1 MSRPDNPFSSV
12 ALFWMVLVGIVSFA
26 GMAAMSTLIG
36 DGNYTTTAGANS
48 FSRSAIGHKAFVE
61 AMKARGHPVVVSQF
75 DTQQKAWD
83 ADMLMLLEPQGNSAS
98 LTETGPLYG
107 DGQPLLVLP
116 KRFGI
121 PNPLNSGWALFAG
134 LLKEEQINKVLQTT
148 DAGAEIIRP
157 KAKGDDAPDY
167 VPNYINDFNWPDDPE
182 ISDLQLIVSD
192 NIEPIVRTEEG
203 VLFGLMVNPETG
215 NEIWVLSDP
224 DVLSNHGLNNPANAA
239 FMGHMLDYLLPQ
251 MGATVVDETIHGFKM
266 DQSLARHIFGPP
278 FVFPAIAM
286 IVLIMAGLMLAAR
299 RFGPTRRAASVE
311 RDGLADFV
319 GVTAGL
325 FKAGKHSGD
334 VTMFYVDRIIADVA
348 DRLHAPKSLAGNAR
362 SNWLDDIA
370 ARKGV
375 KGNLRCR
382 RFTEA
387 SQRMTDDYY
396 DGMALREKLAQD
408 VYIWKQEM
416 LNAN

>member
-1 MSRPDNPFSSV
+1 MSKSDNPFSS
-12 ALFWMVLVGIVSFA
+12 AAIFWMVLVGIVSFA

-36 DGNYTTTAGANS
+36 DGNYTTTHGANS

-61 AMKARGHPVVVSQF
+61 AMKAKGHPVVVSQF
-75 DTQQKAWD
+75 NTQEKAWD

-98 LTETGPLYG
+98 LTETGTLFG

-116 KRFGI
+116 KRYGT
-121 PNPLNSGWALFAG
+121 PNPVNGSWLLFAG
-134 LLKEEQINKVLQTT
+134 LLRDKQVNKVLQTI
-148 DAGAEIIRP
+148 DEHAEIIRP
-157 KAKGDDAPDY
+157 TAEGEDEPEY
-167 VPNYINDFNWPDDPE
+167 EPNFTNNYSWPRNPE

-203 VLFGLMVNPETG
+203 VLFGLMVNPDTG
-215 NEIWVLSDP
+215 AEVWVLSDP
-224 DVLSNHGLNNPANAA
+224 DVLSNHGLTNPANAA
-239 FMGHMLDYLLPQ
+239 FTGHLLDYLLPRL
-251 MGATVVDETIHGFKM
+251 GSAVVDETIHGFKM
-266 DQSLARHIFGPP
+266 DQSLARHLIGPP
-278 FVFPAIAM
+278 FIYPVVALIILIA
-286 IVLIMAGLMLAAR
+286 AGLMLAAR
-299 RFGPTRRAASVE
+299 RFGPARRAEAIQC
-311 RDGLADFV
+311 DGLADFV

-325 FKAGKHSGD
+325 FKAGNHSGD
-334 VTMFYVDRIIADVA
+334 LTMFYLDRIIADVA
-348 DRLHAPKSLAGNAR
+348 ERLHAPKSLTGNAR

-370 ARKGV
+370 SRKGV

-387 SQRMTDDYY
+387 SQRMVDDYY